1 MVLDG
6 ENTQSGGRQWPK
18 CELTFDQKKALAA
31 APITCE
37 TWGEDDAAEA
47 SRRLAALG
55 LDLEGE
61 SGKWRIRDNTHRYLE
76 GYAL

>member
-1 MVLDG
+1 MAKVRAHIRPEESIG
-6 ENTQSGGRQWPK
+6 SGAHHVRD
-18 CELTFDQKKALAA
+18 L
-31 APITCE
+31 
-37 TWGEDDAAEA
+37 GEDDAAEA